1 MHHKRKRNRNR
12 RAGCKYCKPWKVNGF
27 PTENKE
33 GERFSDHRRRYCADK
48 EIKRFVQF

>member
-1 MHHKRKRNRNR
+1 MQDVSIVSQE
-12 RAGCKYCKPWKVNGF
+12 VNGF